1 MASYTDKD
9 PLPDALTFIREFRQH
24 LLTISDW
31 TQATDSPL
39 SDEKKAEWAAYRQAL
54 RDLTKSYT
62 KEDSI
67 NNIVWPIRPE

>member
-1 MASYTDKD
+1 MASYTNKD
-9 PLPDALTFIREFRQH
+9 PLPDALTFIRESRQH

-39 SDEKKAEWAAYRQAL
+39 SDEKKAEWATYRQAL

-62 KEDSI
+62 KEDSV

>member
-39 SDEKKAEWAAYRQAL
+39 SNEKKVEWAAYRQAL
-54 RDLTKSYT
+54 RDLTNSYT
-62 KEDSI
+62 NEDSI
-67 NNIVWPIRPE
+67 NNIVWPTKPE

>member
-9 PLPDALTFIREFRQH
+9 VLPDTLTFIREFRQH

-39 SDEKKAEWAAYRQAL
+39 SNEKKVEWAAYRQAL
-54 RDLTKSYT
+54 RDLPATASDPSNPT
-62 KEDSI
+62 
-67 NNIVWPIRPE
+67 WPTEPTT

>member
-9 PLPDALTFIREFRQH
+9 VLPDTLTFIREFRQH

-39 SDEKKAEWAAYRQAL
+39 SNEKKVEWAAYRQAL
-54 RDLTKSYT
+54 RDLTNSYT
-62 KEDSI
+62 NAVSLYTSDAADDLL
-67 NNIVWPIRPE
+67 